1 MPLNQVL
8 FAVLALV
15 AVGSALGVVLFP
27 SPVRSALSLVVTL
40 FSLAMIY
47 FGLGAQ
53 FLGITQIMVYA
64 GAIMVLFLFVIMIL
78 KMKPEGENRRIETRQ
93 VAGFLFAGIICVAI
107 SALIMLPLHSSLRE
121 EVHEREFQATTDRV
135 DDPYDE
141 SNIQATTIKVDDSYG
156 EPQAI
161 GRELFTT
168 YVWPFEV
175 ASVLLL
181 VGVVG
186 SVMLA
191 KKRF

>member
-1 MPLNQVL
+1 MMNAILSAVGQSMPGNQVL
-8 FAVLALV
+8 FIVLAAI

-27 SPVRSALSLVVTL
+27 SPVRSALALVLTL

-47 FGLGAQ
+47 FTLGAE

-78 KMKPEGENRRIETRQ
+78 RTKPPEADIRRLETRQ
-93 VAGFLFAGIICVAI
+93 GIGFLLAAVIFAAI
-107 SALIMLPLHSSLRE
+107 TAKIFEPLRAA
-121 EVHEREFQATTDRV
+121 FTD
-135 DDPYDE
+135 
-141 SNIQATTIKVDDSYG
+141 KVDDAYG
-156 EPQAI
+156 SPQAI
-161 GRELFTT
+161 GTELFTT
-168 YVWPFEV
+168 YAVPFVV